1 MRYTTVIDISE
12 IPEVYRCLN
21 CRLLYIHMSLKCG
34 YHDADRD
41 LIRIS
46 VRNLAYRVGL
56 TVSATRHAL
65 RILERSKLLTR
76 EGDSWR
82 VCKWVEPAEIHRRP
96 TKAQAKTAGDM
107 DRMIREAEQSAA
119 DYRRRVGQVLR
130 TMPLDELKGWLTEL
144 QDGVSRY
151 HQRVQLSASKANVK
165 WVSECLDYRIKN
177 NMI

>member
-41 LIRIS
+41 LIRVS

-82 VCKWVEPAEIHRRP
+82 VTKWVEPAEIHRRP
-96 TKAQAKTAGDM
+96 TKAQAKTAGDV

-130 TMPLDELKGWLTEL
+130 TMPLDELKEWLKEL

-151 HQRVQLSASKANVK
+151 HQRVHLTASKDNVK
-165 WVSECLDYRIKN
+165 WVSECLEYRIKN
-177 NMI
+177 NMQ

>member
-21 CRLLYIHMSLKCG
+21 ARLVYIHMSLKCG

-82 VCKWVEPAEIHRRP
+82 VCKWVESAEIHRRP
-96 TKAQAKTAGDM
+96 TKAQAETAGSM
-107 DRMIREAEQSAA
+107 SRLMRETEQRTEEM
-119 DYRRRVGQVLR
+119 RRRASEVLR
-130 TMPLDELKGWLTEL
+130 TMPLDELKEWLTEL
-144 QDGVSRY
+144 QCGASRY
-151 HQRVQLSASKANVK
+151 HHRVQITATKANIK
-165 WVSECLDYRIKN
+165 WVSDCLEYRLKHH
-177 NMI
+177 MD